1 MYVSRKQLEA
11 HQEPIGEVSRPSKLD
26 RRCFGG
32 GKKKTPKAPD
42 YTMLANQQAAAQEK
56 LNRQTTM
63 ANRVNQTNPFGSVT
77 YTQDPNNQDK
87 WSSETNFSPELQ
99 GIFNNQ
105 IGAQG
110 QAYTGLQDY
119 LKNIQD
125 ISKNTVIPS
134 ATINPGQIAQDAIM
148 ARLNPQLTRN
158 EDALRARLANQGISP
173 GTQAWNN
180 EFTNFNQ
187 GRNDAYS
194 QAALQGIGLDRAARQ
209 DALLERQNLLAEQSL
224 PLNAIQAYI
233 NGNSVQMPQF
243 ANYNTQANSSSPDL
257 LGAGQAGYQGAL
269 NSANAANASQSNF
282 MSGLMGLGGYALGGP
297 IGGMAGG
304 FLGGMF

>member
-11 HQEPIGEVSRPSKLD
+11 HLEPIGEVSRPSKLD

-42 YTMLANQQAAAQEK
+42 YTALAEQQSAAQER

-63 ANRVNQTNPFGSVT
+63 ANRVNQTNPYGSVT
-77 YTQDPNNQDK
+77 YSQDPNNPDK

-119 LKNIQD
+119 LKNIQN
-125 ISKNTVIPS
+125 SSLIPN
-134 ATINPGQIAQDAIM
+134 APVNAGQTAQDAIM

-194 QAALQGIGLDRAARQ
+194 QAALQGIGLDRTARQ
-209 DALLERQNLLAEQSL
+209 DALAEQSL

-233 NGNSVQMPQF
+233 NGNSVQQPQF
-243 ANYNTQANSSSPDL
+243 ANYNTQANAASPDL

-269 NSANAANASQSNF
+269 NSANAANASKSNF
-282 MSGLMGLGGYALGGP
+282 MSGLMGIGGYALGGP
-297 IGGMAGG
+297 IGSMAGG

>member
-11 HQEPIGEVSRPSKLD
+11 HLEPIGEVSRPSKLD

-32 GKKKTPKAPD
+32 GKNKTPKAPD
-42 YTMLANQQAAAQEK
+42 YIALANQQSEAQER

-63 ANRVNQTNPFGSVT
+63 ANRVNQTNPYGSVT
-77 YTQDPNNQDK
+77 YSQDPTNPDK

-125 ISKNTVIPS
+125 NSLIPT
-134 ATINPGQIAQDAIM
+134 APVNAGQTAQDAIM

-194 QAALQGIGLDRAARQ
+194 QAALQGIGLDRTARQ
-209 DALLERQNLLAEQSL
+209 DALAEQSL

-233 NGNSVQMPQF
+233 NGNSVQQPQF
-243 ANYNTQANSSSPDL
+243 ANYNTQANAASPDL

-269 NSANAANASQSNF
+269 NSANAANASKSNF
-282 MSGLMGLGGYALGGP
+282 MSGLMGIGGYALGGP
-297 IGGMAGG
+297 IGSMAGG

>member
-11 HQEPIGEVSRPSKLD
+11 HLEPIGEVSRPYKLD

-42 YTMLANQQAAAQEK
+42 YTALAEQQSAAQER

-63 ANRVNQTNPFGSVT
+63 ANRVNQTNPYGSVT
-77 YTQDPNNQDK
+77 YSQDPNNPDK

-110 QAYTGLQDY
+110 QAYSGLQDY
-119 LKNIQD
+119 LKNIQN
-125 ISKNTVIPS
+125 SSLIPN
-134 ATINPGQIAQDAIM
+134 APVNAGQTAQDAIM

-194 QAALQGIGLDRAARQ
+194 QAALQGIGLDRTARQ
-209 DALLERQNLLAEQSL
+209 DALAEQSL

-233 NGNSVQMPQF
+233 NGNSVQQPQF